1 MTENYENGYTEGLRD
16 GAARIKVDII
26 EAVKQAHA
34 KDTAGD
40 QCERENAC
48 AECDL
53 YYHILDVIEA
63 VQ

>member
-1 MTENYENGYTEGLRD
+1 MNDAQDMKQR
-16 GAARIKVDII
+16 II
-26 EAVKQAHA
+26 EAVKAAHA

-40 QCERENAC
+40 QCERDNAC

-53 YYHILDVIEA
+53 YYHVLDVIEA